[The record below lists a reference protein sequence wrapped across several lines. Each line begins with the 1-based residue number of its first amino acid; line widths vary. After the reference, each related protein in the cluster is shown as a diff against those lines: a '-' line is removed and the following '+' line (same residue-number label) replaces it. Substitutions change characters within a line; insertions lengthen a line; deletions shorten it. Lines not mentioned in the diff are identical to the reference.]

1 MAHAFSRPPT
11 PYCAVNS
18 RSALGHFFASGDEA
32 IQVRSAPH
40 TTDSAFTPGI
50 GVIADAILL
59 ASIGTNLANKRLSL
73 VYNNDANLAHCDA
86 EGPPCNGSPLQGDY
100 GFWLFANVRTV
111 ATDSFRLFATSCK
124 FRPEEIAARMTAR

>member
-1 MAHAFSRPPT
+1 MRRVGCPAES
-11 PYCAVNS
+11 V
-18 RSALGHFFASGDEA
+18 
-32 IQVRSAPH
+32 
-40 TTDSAFTPGI
+40 PGMSVI
-50 GVIADAILL
+50 GVTPDYIPATSVPAF
-59 ASIGTNLANKRLSL
+59 LANKRLSL
-73 VYNNDANLAHCDA
+73 VYNADANLAHCDA